1 MDFSG
6 HANCRMPLAK
16 AAAIWAQR
24 HGIDTP
30 ARAKVQRWVRR
41 GLRGILLNAELF
53 GGRLWNR
60 PADFELFHE
69 AVNAA
74 AAACEGGAE

>member
-1 MDFSG
+1 MDFTG
-6 HANCRMPLAK
+6 HDKCRMPLAK
-16 AAAIWAQR
+16 AAALWAQR

-41 GLRGILLNAELF
+41 GLRGIRLKAELF
-53 GGRLWNR
+53 GGRFWNR
-60 PADFELFHE
+60 PADFDSFHD

-74 AAACEGGAE
+74 ASAGEGGAE